1 MHAQAADSVL
11 SVEQRES
18 QFRVLQDDAVQFVCE
33 ILFDPAAATAAVVGG
48 FDRGLQDTVLA
59 HLGAY
64 LEALRQRPSGPGEGE
79 APGAWFEAMLTA
91 RGAQRR
97 QVVQLNAA
105 LAAFL
110 DRRTTP
116 DAARIAAQLRGAEL
130 EVEKDTALRAVSG
143 AACAEADS
151 GGGLDAATC
160 WAALRR
166 GDAESA
172 LRAVEDGVARGSSL
186 LDCALALLQ
195 PPLQALGEVWPGDA
209 HVQVEERRVIATAQR
224 VLEAAMLRR
233 PAPAANG
240 RRVILACVCG
250 NQHAFGLRLV
260 AEAFRAAGWMVD
272 DLGPDV
278 PASAL
283 VAAVGDRQPDVV
295 GLSLSLPMHMPALR
309 EAAAQLVANF
319 GAQRPGVLAGGLAL
333 RRASSVTEIPG
344 VDAFGVDAKR
354 AVASANEL
362 CRLLG

>member
-48 FDRGLQDTVLA
+48 FDQGLQDTVLA

-143 AACAEADS
+143 AACSEADS

-260 AEAFRAAGWMVD
+260 A
-272 DLGPDV
+272 
-278 PASAL
+278 
-283 VAAVGDRQPDVV
+283 AVGDRQPDVV